1 MASGDSPDLGSIMNE
16 EETLAGIRALMAV
29 QIKKTRKAVSRLR
42 WGARRF
48 PLFAILPGLGAAGV
62 AIAGGDVAL
71 ILLFSAAMIIPLLGA
86 LFYVWSYRVLAGEI
100 TRMVEALDKLSP
112 EAKAALLRDFLGG

>member
-1 MASGDSPDLGSIMNE
+1 MYRAMASGDSPDLGSIMNE

-62 AIAGGDVAL
+62 AIAPNAPCVAT
-71 ILLFSAAMIIPLLGA
+71 IQP
-86 LFYVWSYRVLAGEI
+86 
-100 TRMVEALDKLSP
+100 SP
-112 EAKAALLRDFLGG
+112 N